1 MDGFGMFGV
10 GVSAF
15 MVVFFILF
23 VGMLALFVFAIVSA
37 ARKNAQKNA
46 QNSAAPEVSAAAA
59 VIGKRVE
66 LSGGGDFPVRQS
78 YFVTFEQ
85 PGGERFE
92 LEVQASDYGMLTGGD
107 RGTVTMKGTRC
118 LGFTREILR

>member
-1 MDGFGMFGV
+1 MFGV

-23 VGMLALFVFAIVSA
+23 VGMLALFVFAIVSV

-59 VIGKRVE
+59 VIGKRR
-66 LSGGGDFPVRQS
+66 GW
-78 YFVTFEQ
+78 
-85 PGGERFE
+85 PGTP
-92 LEVQASDYGMLTGGD
+92 TGG
-107 RGTVTMKGTRC
+107 
-118 LGFTREILR
+118 